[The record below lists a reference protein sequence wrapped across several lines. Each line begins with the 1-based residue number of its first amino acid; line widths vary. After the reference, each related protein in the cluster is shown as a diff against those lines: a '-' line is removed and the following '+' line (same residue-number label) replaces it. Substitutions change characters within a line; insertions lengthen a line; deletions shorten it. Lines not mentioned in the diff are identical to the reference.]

1 MATKKENLSIPD
13 QIAMCGVMLLG
24 REFIV
29 QAYRMS
35 HPRTKTTSEASL
47 QVMVSRWYAS
57 PLAKKFRDEMKA
69 KLTHIAISDGADLT
83 TRDGIISELISAVK
97 SSTGKEVIGGLQSL
111 AKIQGLDRPE
121 EGEQPDQRRF
131 FLAWKSDCR
140 RCELMKLFREI
151 QDKHKSYE

>member
-1 MATKKENLSIPD
+1 MATKRETLSIPD

-29 QAYRMS
+29 QAYKMS

-57 PLAKKFRDEMKA
+57 PLAKKFREEMKA

-97 SSTGKEVIGGLQSL
+97 SSSGKESISGLQSL
-111 AKIQGLDRPE
+111 ARIQGLDRPQE
-121 EGEQPDQRRF
+121 RETEDLRRF
-131 FLAWKSDCR
+131 FVAFKSDCR
-140 RCELMKLFREI
+140 RCALMELYREVQKMK
-151 QDKHKSYE
+151 

>member
-1 MATKKENLSIPD
+1 MATKRETLSIPD

-57 PLAKKFRDEMKA
+57 PLAKKFREEMKA

-83 TRDGIISELISAVK
+83 TRDGILSELINAVK
-97 SSTGKEVIGGLQSL
+97 STTGKEAISGLQSL
-111 AKIQGLDRPE
+111 ARIQGLDRPE
-121 EGEQPDQRRF
+121 EGEQPDPRRF
-131 FLAWKSDCR
+131 FVAFKSDCR
-140 RCELMKLFREI
+140 RCALMELFREV
-151 QDKHKSYE
+151 QKMK

>member
-1 MATKKENLSIPD
+1 MATKRETLSIPD

-29 QAYRMS
+29 QAYKMS

-57 PLAKKFRDEMKA
+57 PLAKKFREEMKA
-69 KLTHIAISDGADLT
+69 KLTHISISEGADLT
-83 TRDGIISELISAVK
+83 TRDGILSELINAVK
-97 SSTGKEVIGGLQSL
+97 STTGKEAISGLQSL
-111 AKIQGLDRPE
+111 ARIQGLDRPE
-121 EGEQPDQRRF
+121 EGEQPDPRRF

-140 RCELMKLFREI
+140 RCALMELFREV
-151 QDKHKSYE
+151 QKMK

>member
-1 MATKKENLSIPD
+1 MATKRETLSIPD

-29 QAYRMS
+29 QAYKMS

-57 PLAKKFRDEMKA
+57 PLAKKFREEMKA

-83 TRDGIISELISAVK
+83 TRSGILSELINAVK
-97 SSTGKEVIGGLQSL
+97 STTGKEAISGLQSL
-111 AKIQGLDRPE
+111 ARIQGLDRPE
-121 EGEQPDQRRF
+121 EGEQSDPRRF
-131 FLAWKSDCR
+131 FVAFKSDCR
-140 RCELMKLFREI
+140 RCALMELYREVQKMK
-151 QDKHKSYE
+151 

>member
-57 PLAKKFRDEMKA
+57 PLAKKFREEMKA

-83 TRDGIISELISAVK
+83 TRDGILSELINAVK
-97 SSTGKEVIGGLQSL
+97 STTGKEAISGLQSL
-111 AKIQGLDRPE
+111 AKIQGLDRPQD
-121 EGEQPDQRRF
+121 GEQPDPRRF
-131 FLAWKSDCR
+131 FVAFKSDCR
-140 RCELMKLFREI
+140 RCALMELYREVQKMK
-151 QDKHKSYE
+151 